1 MVKKCILAV
10 ALALL
15 AGVGMSTA
23 TMPAF
28 AAEADAPQIIS
39 DIVEVEVNGATEFI
53 FTPEATGY
61 WSFRTS
67 DNGGSDPY
75 LWIRNMYGML
85 IASDDDGGDGLNSH
99 IVVHLVEGADYI
111 VEAGFFW
118 GTAGSYTLT
127 VYMVDRFVPPVPTW
141 QRSAPSLPAPPLSL
155 GAGTFTLGSSQN
167 ELFFTPDTTGLW
179 TFEAYPIQYMFIGDP
194 LSNTIAWLDLWDS
207 RQDGGTITVYLVA
220 GVQYLIDVSSWWGE
234 EYTLSISLA
243 DEFVPWMP
251 VDEMAA
257 MGFVMEIDEYA
268 PQLPGEGGTLT
279 VQNVSQFSFV
289 PDSTGPW
296 VVDLQAAN
304 RNADVILLLSD
315 TYLSFFGVDDGW
327 GRHDFAMYLAE
338 GVTYT
343 IWIFEEERWS
353 RVQPYTGSV
362 TITISPLDPETF
374 NEAGDWDWESM
385 LAEWDVEWDA
395 EWGIAW
401 EPRADTDTAMV
412 DTLEM
417 TIPPA
422 GGRVEATQLSSFF
435 TFTPNNTGTWTI
447 QSSAN
452 MSFFG
457 IADESGSFWLEADQS
472 GVITINL
479 AAGVEYTIF
488 AFPIGSASVGELF
501 VTPYHEIQ
509 YFDATGAATRHVHRE
524 TEFTFVPDE
533 TGLWVIR
540 THDNGNS
547 DPYLWLLDAGG
558 NVLAEDDDG
567 SDGLNAIIKIELTAG
582 TVYTIRAGFFA
593 DSAGRYQLTVSRLD
607 VNGQALERLP
617 SPRVNG

>member
-1 MVKKCILAV
+1 
-10 ALALL
+10 
-15 AGVGMSTA
+15 
-23 TMPAF
+23 
-28 AAEADAPQIIS
+28 
-39 DIVEVEVNGATEFI
+39 
-53 FTPEATGY
+53 
-61 WSFRTS
+61 
-67 DNGGSDPY
+67 
-75 LWIRNMYGML
+75 
-85 IASDDDGGDGLNSH
+85 
-99 IVVHLVEGADYI
+99 
-111 VEAGFFW
+111 
-118 GTAGSYTLT
+118 
-127 VYMVDRFVPPVPTW
+127 
-141 QRSAPSLPAPPLSL
+141 
-155 GAGTFTLGSSQN
+155 
-167 ELFFTPDTTGLW
+167 
-179 TFEAYPIQYMFIGDP
+179 
-194 LSNTIAWLDLWDS
+194 
-207 RQDGGTITVYLVA
+207 
-220 GVQYLIDVSSWWGE
+220 
-234 EYTLSISLA
+234 
-243 DEFVPWMP
+243 
-251 VDEMAA
+251 
-257 MGFVMEIDEYA
+257 
-268 PQLPGEGGTLT
+268 
-279 VQNVSQFSFV
+279 
-289 PDSTGPW
+289 
-296 VVDLQAAN
+296 
-304 RNADVILLLSD
+304 
-315 TYLSFFGVDDGW
+315 
-327 GRHDFAMYLAE
+327 MYLAE

-374 NEAGDWDWESM
+374 SEAGDWDWESM
-385 LAEWDVEWDA
+385 LAEWDMEWDA
-395 EWGIAW
+395 EWSITW
-401 EPRADTDTAMV
+401 EPRVDTDTAMV

-435 TFTPNNTGTWTI
+435 TFTPSSTGTWTI

-509 YFDATGAATRHVHRE
+509 YFDAAGVATRHVHRE

-540 THDNGNS
+540 THDNGSS

-558 NVLAEDDDG
+558 NILAEDDDG